1 MIFGHLFYEWHRITC
16 SRDFDLVD
24 EKEKKIKSFILKA
37 TYDLSNVCEDYTLC
51 NLKYQE
57 RLMKE
62 KFQITIR
69 LFFDIIIQ
77 IIFEMR
83 DYVGNSIFHKVSCT
97 YMTL

>member
-57 RLMKE
+57 RL
-62 KFQITIR
+62 ISNNYN
-69 LFFDIIIQ
+69 
-77 IIFEMR
+77 IIFLILSYKSFLR
-83 DYVGNSIFHKVSCT
+83 YGIKWAIPYFIK
-97 YMTL
+97 